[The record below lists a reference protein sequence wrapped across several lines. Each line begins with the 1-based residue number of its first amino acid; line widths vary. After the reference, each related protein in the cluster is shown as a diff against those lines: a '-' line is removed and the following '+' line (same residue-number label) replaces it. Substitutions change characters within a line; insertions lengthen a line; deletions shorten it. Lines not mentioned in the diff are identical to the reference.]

1 MQRKRLGIG
10 QRSLIFFFERNMIN
24 ENKYT
29 IEDVM
34 NSLRSDRP
42 ISIPMLFQ
50 LSDLSPDELDHF
62 CTEWSGI
69 EEERRRVII
78 RHLADISE
86 ENFQVDFSEVFSH
99 CLADEAPSVRMASL
113 DGLWDTD
120 RLALIDPII
129 RLMESDADTEVRSL
143 AAATLGHYVLMGEW
157 QQIPYEN
164 ISPIVE
170 RLIGQIDSEET
181 PQSVKRAALESLG
194 AASHLRVSS
203 LIEQAYDEGD
213 PDMQISA
220 VFAMGRSADARWLPI
235 IIDEMLNPTME
246 MRIEAARAAGEI
258 GSSDFIPNLA
268 ELVWDEELEV
278 RLMAIAAM
286 GQIGGDLAE
295 QVLQDLVIDPEASDV
310 HNAAIEAIEE
320 MGWLD
325 SDIDLSLFDWEND
338 LDNDAFPSA

>member
-1 MQRKRLGIG
+1 
-10 QRSLIFFFERNMIN
+10 MIT
-24 ENKYT
+24 EKKHT

-34 NSLRSDRP
+34 NSLRSDQP

-50 LSDLSPDELDHF
+50 LSDLSPGELDYF

-69 EEERRRVII
+69 EEERQRVII

-99 CLADEAPSVRMASL
+99 CLADKAPSVRMASL

-120 RLALIDPII
+120 RLALIEPII
-129 RLMESDADTEVRSL
+129 RLMEADADTDVRSL

-157 QQIPYEN
+157 QQIPYKHV
-164 ISPIVE
+164 SPIVE
-170 RLIGQIDSEET
+170 RLIGQVDSEET
-181 PQSVKRAALESLG
+181 PPNVKRAALESVG
-194 AASHLRVSS
+194 AATHSRVAS
-203 LIEQAYDEGD
+203 LLEQAYDSAD

-220 VFAMGRSADARWLPI
+220 VFAMGRSADMRWLPI

-258 GSSDFIPNLA
+258 GSSDSIPNLA

-278 RLMAIAAM
+278 RLMAIAAL
-286 GQIGGDLAE
+286 GQIGSDLAE
-295 QVLQDLVIDPEASDV
+295 NVLQDLVIDPEASDV
-310 HNAAIEAIEE
+310 HHAAVEAIDE
-320 MGWLD
+320 MGWLG
-325 SDIDLSLFDWEND
+325 SDIDLSLLDWEND